1 MENNI
6 YNKYANNGNEE
17 MKKYGAFNQIDSL
30 ALSDITKYDDV
41 LNIQYG
47 IILIYTDLHLQRL
60 AIEERERKLNNL
72 KNK

>member
-6 YNKYANNGNEE
+6 YNKYANNGNSE
-17 MKKYGAFNQIDSL
+17 MQRFKAFNQIDSL
-30 ALSDITKYDDV
+30 AGGDITKYDSV
-41 LNIQYG
+41 LNIDYG
-47 IILIYTDLHLQRL
+47 IILIHTDLHLQRL